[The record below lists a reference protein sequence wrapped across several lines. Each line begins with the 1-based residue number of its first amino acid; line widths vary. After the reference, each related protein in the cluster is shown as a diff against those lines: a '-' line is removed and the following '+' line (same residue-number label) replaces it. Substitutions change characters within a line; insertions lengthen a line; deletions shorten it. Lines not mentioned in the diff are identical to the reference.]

1 MAFLTAAD
9 CGGCLAV
16 TQQCQDCEAGCKA
29 DHIRQAQIESSVTE
43 DSVGA
48 ASLKLV
54 VVVVVMWP
62 GGCVAWWSAKLVMV
76 VVVWH
81 AGQTILV
88 RWLMVVWHGGG
99 GGLAQ
104 QLIQ

>member
-54 VVVVVMWP
+54 VVVMWP
-62 GGCVAWWSAKLVMV
+62 GGQPSWWWWWWWLCGMLVSHTD
-76 VVVWH
+76 W
-81 AGQTILV
+81 Q
-88 RWLMVVWHGGG
+88 
-99 GGLAQ
+99 
-104 QLIQ
+104 

>member
-29 DHIRQAQIESSVTE
+29 DHIRQAQIESAVTE

-54 VVVVVMWP
+54 VVSQAGGGVVVVMWP
-62 GGCVAWWSAKLVMV
+62 GGCVAS
-76 VVVWH
+76 
-81 AGQTILV
+81 
-88 RWLMVVWHGGG
+88 
-99 GGLAQ
+99 
-104 QLIQ
+104 